1 MKKDKDILKKFT
13 LPAEKSFTKSYA
25 WLLIIALVFG
35 LGAPLA
41 TYFIAFHGGFSKDST
56 DWGNFGLY
64 LSGISGPFFSFASF
78 FGLILA
84 LTNSIQEKKDDNAQD
99 LFFRYIEAVLKQNE
113 QNAKD
118 AQLLKSFYDKICSQ
132 PLTKASNNELPTTRE
147 IHEMQ
152 NKNVK
157 FFLLIYAIIT
167 YIKRTPKLDNETYIS
182 ILFSYLTYDEKFV
195 FAVDMRRGRSGN
207 TLSPKLQQL
216 IISNFMDNNE
226 FNRRFEKIRYHI

>member
-1 MKKDKDILKKFT
+1 MKDNKNILKKIV
-13 LPAEKSFTKSYA
+13 LPSEKSFTRRYA
-25 WLLIIALVFG
+25 WLIIIALVFG

-41 TYFIAFHGGFSKDST
+41 VYFIAFHGGFSKNSI

-78 FGLILA
+78 LGLILA
-84 LTNSIQEKKDDNAQD
+84 LTNSIQEKKDDNAQE

-113 QNAKD
+113 QNARD
-118 AQLLKSFYDKICSQ
+118 AQMLKSFYDKICSQ
-132 PLTKASNNELPTTRE
+132 PLTQATKSELPATKE

-195 FAVDMRRGRSGN
+195 FAVDMRHGRNGN
-207 TLSPKLQQL
+207 NLSPKLQQL

-226 FNRRFEKIRYHI
+226 FNRRFEKLHYHI